1 MKKRIIKMILSI
13 ILILLILTVLTLIF
27 SRFVTGFVAT
37 PLTYQPSDIPSAP
50 VAIVFGAG
58 LQRDGSPSSVLRDR
72 VLTAV
77 ELYKTGKVQKIL
89 MSGDNRF
96 LNYNEPGAMFE
107 YASELGV
114 PPTDIVLDYA
124 GQRTYDTC
132 FRAKSIFGVS
142 EAILVTQK
150 FHLPRALFTCNSLGV
165 KAVGAIAD
173 KHNYFAYTQVIWF
186 IRETFA
192 SMVALWDIWVAHPTP
207 ILGKPEPIFP
217 INANIDLGND
227 FLQIWINKEKN

>member
-1 MKKRIIKMILSI
+1 MKKRIINMILFFL
-13 ILILLILTVLTLIF
+13 LILSILTVLVLTF
-27 SRFVTGFVAT
+27 SRLITGFVAA
-37 PLTYQPSDIPSAP
+37 PLTYQPPDTPSAP

-58 LQRDGSPSSVLRDR
+58 LQRDGSPSPVLRDR
-72 VLTAV
+72 VVTAV
-77 ELYKTGKVQKIL
+77 ELYKSGKVQKLL

-96 LNYNEPGAMFE
+96 LNYNEPKAMFE
-107 YASELGV
+107 YASELGI
-114 PPTDIVLDYA
+114 PSTDIVLDYA

-132 FRAKSIFGVS
+132 YRAKSIFGVS

-173 KHNYFAYTQVIWF
+173 KHNYFTSTQEIWF

-192 SMVALWDIWVAHPTP
+192 SLVALWDVWISHPKP

-217 INANIDLGND
+217 LNAKIDTRND
-227 FLQIWINKEKN
+227 FL